1 MDNDIDKPQKKSAKH
16 DSGAADLEKVT
27 DYAEEREVL
36 AQDISGAINL
46 IDSRRNQEAAE
57 KLAKER
63 ELAKVS
69 IKKEDVEVLVSKD
82 YICLS
87 SIIYFYFLILIHRS
101 KRLRLLVQKLKGFLE
116 RIKGI
121 WLMHYSKS

>member
-1 MDNDIDKPQKKSAKH
+1 VNSNFLKIYLKKKFILLDMDNDIDKPQKKSAKH

-69 IKKEDVEVLVSKD
+69 IKKEDVEVLVNKD
-82 YICLS
+82 YIYLS
-87 SIIYFYFLILIHRS
+87 FII
-101 KRLRLLVQKLKGFLE
+101 
-116 RIKGI
+116 
-121 WLMHYSKS
+121 